1 MPPETIAGRYEV
13 LEEIG
18 RGGMGAVWLCRDGV
32 LGRQVAVKQLGGL
45 PGETAPN
52 LARSLRE
59 ARASAALTHPHVV
72 SIYDAV
78 EDQDR
83 VWLVMEYVPSRTLSA
98 VTADQGPLAPRRAAF
113 IGAQIADGLAAAH
126 AAGTVHRD
134 VKPSNV
140 LVGDGDL
147 AKIADFGI
155 ARHVDDETLTQTGMV
170 TGTPMYFSP
179 QLARGRTAVPADD
192 VWALGATLFSVVEGE
207 PPWPQLPN
215 AIAMLHHIA
224 EHPPPRPQ
232 RAGLLGDL
240 VTRMLSADP
249 AERPDMATVASEL
262 HVIADAEHPGPDEPT
277 VAFAPN
283 PPTVER
289 EARVPPPEPTADP
302 IPGPTPDPTP
312 VASRLPPALPVGA
325 EPSSAE
331 PHPSRRS
338 RWLPIA
344 VLVGALLLLGAVG
357 AALLL
362 GGGDDDDP
370 ATAADGE
377 PSASGDPDRSPDGEE
392 GSDDGDQ
399 PGSKTVP
406 EATASGS
413 TSEDEPEEEVT
424 AEPPADAAQF
434 VSDYY
439 ALLPSDTKT
448 AWDLLSDGMQAEV
461 GSYGSYKGFWRTID
475 AVSVEDVADD
485 GSGTVTV
492 ELTYTSDAGT
502 ESETRTI
509 TVEDTSEGTQ
519 IVGDQVG

>member
-13 LEEIG
+13 LGEIG
-18 RGGMGAVWLCRDGV
+18 RGGMGAVWLCRDRV

-72 SIYDAV
+72 SIYDAI
-78 EDQDR
+78 EDSNR

-98 VTADQGPLAPRRAAF
+98 LTADEGPLTPQRAAF

-224 EHPPPRPQ
+224 EHPPPRPE
-232 RAGLLGDL
+232 RAGRLADL
-240 VTRMLSADP
+240 ITRMLSADP
-249 AERPDMATVASEL
+249 AERPDMATVAEEL
-262 HVIADAEHPGPDEPT
+262 HVVGDADHPGTDEPT
-277 VAFAPN
+277 IAFAAN

-289 EARVPPPEPTADP
+289 EARVP
-302 IPGPTPDPTP
+302 TPDPTP
-312 VASRLPPALPVGA
+312 DPAPVATRLPPPVPAGA
-325 EPSSAE
+325 EAPSAG

-338 RWLPIA
+338 RRWLPIA
-344 VLVGALLLLGAVG
+344 VLIGALLLLGAVG

-362 GGGDDDDP
+362 GGGDDEDP
-370 ATAADGE
+370 ATAADD
-377 PSASGDPDRSPDGEE
+377 PSASGEPDRSPDGDE
-392 GSDDGDQ
+392 GTDAVDPS
-399 PGSKTVP
+399 SSETVP
-406 EATASGS
+406 EETASGT
-413 TSEDEPEEEVT
+413 TSEDEPEGEVT
-424 AEPPADAAQF
+424 ADPSADAAQF

-439 ALLPSDTKT
+439 ALLPSDTKA
-448 AWDLLSDGMQAEV
+448 AWELLSDDMQAEV

-475 AVSVEDVADD
+475 AVSVDDVADD

-492 ELTYTSDAGT
+492 ELTYTSAAGT

-509 TVEDTSEGTQ
+509 TVEDTSEGPQ